1 MAGVLIAQIV
11 RIVFLWQLHTGAR
24 SFLDF
29 FVSHR
34 RNTQLIT
41 ADNVHLLPGFPV
53 EENSAL
59 RVAFYILLPS
69 FLQSSG
75 VIPAAALEQVVNDAK
90 SDLQTALGFNI
101 SEIKLTHVATTVTA
115 TPVPTN
121 ATNVT
126 IPQQPQTTVSATT
139 VTTTEKTDDDWKW
152 IVIGVVV
159 GVVVIVIIIVV
170 VYLV

>member
-1 MAGVLIAQIV
+1 MTRVYCL
-11 RIVFLWQLHTGAR
+11 T
-24 SFLDF
+24 SFL
-29 FVSHR
+29 SYR
-34 RNTQLIT
+34 RNTQIIT

-75 VIPAAALEQVVNDAK
+75 VIPAAALQQVVNDSK
-90 SDLQTALGFNI
+90 SDLETALGATI
-101 SEIKLTHVATTVTA
+101 SDIKLTHVATTVTA
-115 TPVPTN
+115 PPVPTN

-126 IPQQPQTTVSATT
+126 TSAQPQTSSQPAT

-159 GVVVIVIIIVV
+159 GLVVIVIIILV

>member
-1 MAGVLIAQIV
+1 M
-11 RIVFLWQLHTGAR
+11 
-24 SFLDF
+24 
-29 FVSHR
+29 
-34 RNTQLIT
+34 
-41 ADNVHLLPGFPV
+41 

-59 RVAFYILLPS
+59 RVAFYILLPT

-90 SDLQTALGFNI
+90 SDLQTALGFII

-126 IPQQPQTTVSATT
+126 ISQQPQTVSATT

>member
-1 MAGVLIAQIV
+1 MTHVYCL
-11 RIVFLWQLHTGAR
+11 TT
-24 SFLDF
+24 F
-29 FVSHR
+29 FSHR
-34 RNTQLIT
+34 RNTQIIT

-53 EENSAL
+53 EESSAL

-75 VIPAAALEQVVNDAK
+75 PIPAAALEQVVNNAK
-90 SDLQTALGFNI
+90 SDLQTVLGATI

-115 TPVPTN
+115 SPVPTN

-126 IPQQPQTTVSATT
+126 TSAQPQTTSQPAT

-159 GVVVIVIIIVV
+159 GLVVIVIIGLV

>member
-1 MAGVLIAQIV
+1 M
-11 RIVFLWQLHTGAR
+11 
-24 SFLDF
+24 
-29 FVSHR
+29 
-34 RNTQLIT
+34 
-41 ADNVHLLPGFPV
+41 

-75 VIPAAALEQVVNDAK
+75 IIPAAALEQVVNNVK
-90 SDLQTALGFNI
+90 SDLETALGFNI
-101 SEIKLTHVATTVTA
+101 SEIKLTYVPTTVPPT
-115 TPVPTN
+115 PTN

-126 IPQQPQTTVSATT
+126 TSEQPQTTGPAST
-139 VTTTEKTDDDWKW
+139 VTTTEKTNDDWKW

-159 GVVVIVIIIVV
+159 GVVIIVIIILV